1 MVLFKILLTYTIN
14 LLILLLKL
22 QIKVLWTVFAVDSKE
37 ELEFTK
43 TLDSNER
50 SSCFMKLS
58 NSFKIDTPLGTY
70 NPELAIYIK
79 DVKNKIY
86 FIVETKGTDIFSES
100 FPTKQDKIR
109 CARKHFETVTAEV
122 VAYAPVKEGHKWL
135 SSL

>member
-1 MVLFKILLTYTIN
+1 M
-14 LLILLLKL
+14 
-22 QIKVLWTVFAVDSKE
+22 WTAFAIDSKE

-58 NSFKIDTPLGTY
+58 NSFKIDTSLGTY
-70 NPELAIYIK
+70 NSELVIYAK

-100 FPTKQDKIR
+100 LSTKQDKRR
-109 CARKHFETVTAEV
+109 CAKKHFATITAEV
-122 VAYAPVKEGHKWL
+122 VVYAPVKEGQKWL
-135 SSL
+135 SSS